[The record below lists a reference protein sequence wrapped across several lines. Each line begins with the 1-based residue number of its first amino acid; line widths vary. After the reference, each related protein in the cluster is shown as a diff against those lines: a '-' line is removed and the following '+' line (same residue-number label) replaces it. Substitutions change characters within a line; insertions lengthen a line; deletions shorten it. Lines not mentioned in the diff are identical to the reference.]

1 MAAIAPND
9 DLSPNSPTGPR
20 IPDQKVRLLVCVD
33 WFDPGVRAGGPIRSC
48 VNLVELLHGDL
59 QINVLTGDR
68 DLGAKAAYP
77 GVSIGKCND
86 WKGKA
91 TVWYATRWQHFS
103 GAFLRA
109 IHRSQPRAVY
119 LNSMFSVTGT
129 VIPLLMRGFC
139 WRRKFIVAPRGMLK
153 PTALCIRRSKKM
165 AWLKF
170 LRLTGL
176 ARGILF
182 HATSEEEA
190 KEIRTVFGSSARIV
204 LIPNVPCVPAETI
217 CLQEKWPAELRL
229 SLVGR
234 VHPIK
239 NVLFVIRLL
248 KSLRFKCSLDVV
260 GPTEDLRYYAECQAE
275 AAELP
280 SNISVRFSG
289 SVTNDQAISLVRN
302 SHVMILPTLGEN
314 FGHAIFE
321 ALAIGVPV
329 LISDQTYWR
338 GLESD
343 AAGWDLPLNQ
353 PEDFR
358 SILDRLGAMGNSE
371 YQLLQKSAH
380 RRALRFFQENDLKH
394 AYLEMFSGC

>member
-1 MAAIAPND
+1 M
-9 DLSPNSPTGPR
+9 
-20 IPDQKVRLLVCVD
+20 
-33 WFDPGVRAGGPIRSC
+33 
-48 VNLVELLHGDL
+48 NLVELLHGDL

-68 DLGAKAAYP
+68 DLGAITPYP
-77 GVSIGKCND
+77 GVSIGDAND

-91 TVWYATRWQHFS
+91 IVWYATRWQHFS
-103 GAFLRA
+103 AAFLRA
-109 IHRSQPRAVY
+109 VHRSQPRAVY
-119 LNSMFSVTGT
+119 LNSMFSVMGT
-129 VIPLLMRGFC
+129 VIPMLMRGFC

-153 PTALCIRRSKKM
+153 PSALCIRRSKKM
-165 AWLKF
+165 AWFKF

-190 KEIRTVFGSSARIV
+190 NEIRAAFGSSARIA
-204 LIPNVPCVPAETI
+204 LIPNIPCVPAETI
-217 CLQEKWPAELRL
+217 CLREKLPAELRL

-239 NVLFVIRLL
+239 NLLFVIRLL
-248 KSLRFKCSLDVV
+248 KSLHFKCSLDIV
-260 GPTEDLRYYAECQAE
+260 GPIEDLSYYAECQAG

-280 SNISVRFSG
+280 SNITVRFSG
-289 SVTNDQAISLVRN
+289 SVTNDQAISLVTN

-338 GLESD
+338 GLEGE

-353 PEDFR
+353 PEKFH
-358 SILDRLGAMGNSE
+358 SILNQLGAMGTSE
-371 YQLLQKSAH
+371 YQLLQRGAH
-380 RRALRFFQENDLKH
+380 RKALRFFQENDLKK